1 MDTAV
6 QADERT
12 SIFDRETLLIGTVDV
27 ALLTALILYGQYSH
41 GLVDG
46 VPTLLEALAPF
57 LLGWG
62 AMAALSGLYIRD
74 ATASV
79 AGTARLTA
87 LTWIAA
93 ANIGLSLRV
102 SPFLDGGA
110 AWPFGLVITGFGLVA
125 LVGWRVG
132 YAVLV
137 RR

>member
-6 QADERT
+6 QADEHT
-12 SIFDRETLLIGTVDV
+12 SAFDRETLLVGTVDI

-46 VPTLLEALAPF
+46 VPALLESLAPF
-57 LLGWG
+57 VLGWI
-62 AMAALSGLYIRD
+62 AMAALSGLYTRNS
-74 ATASV
+74 TASV
-79 AGTARLTA
+79 IGTARLTA

-102 SPFLDGGA
+102 SPYLDGAA

-125 LVGWRVG
+125 LVGWRIG
-132 YAVLV
+132 YATIA